1 MEFLGIGAAEFMLLL
16 VFAVIMF
23 GPERLPEIS
32 RKVARIVHFVRAF
45 ANQATDQ
52 LKEELG
58 PEYKDL
64 KLTDLNPKTLVR
76 KTLLA
81 DIEEDLVDIKA
92 ELDGVKTDLKSAG
105 KDVESANKD
114 VKALVSSS
122 VAASAAAESGTNKA
136 SSATAATDEAA
147 ASTAAPKATVGRKPA
162 SAAAGSSTSG
172 QVAWD
177 DEAT

>member
-32 RKVARIVHFVRAF
+32 RKVARVVHVVRAF

-81 DIEEDLVDIKA
+81 DIEGDLDDIKA
-92 ELDGVKTDLKSAG
+92 ELDGVKSDLKSAS
-105 KDVESANKD
+105 KDMESANKD
-114 VKALVSSS
+114 VKALVNAS
-122 VAASAAAESGTNKA
+122 VTASAAAATSAAITES
-136 SSATAATDEAA
+136 AA
-147 ASTAAPKATVGRKPA
+147 ASTPATKPTNEAPFDT
-162 SAAAGSSTSG
+162 
-172 QVAWD
+172 
-177 DEAT
+177 EAT